1 MICDQILEELDKL
14 YPNDNFNDI
23 IVNKRQM
30 IHLVEASNFLDD
42 SLDLIKSNEPEEFI
56 LQKLRLS
63 IEAINLIIGEST
75 NEDMLDM
82 LFKNF
87 CIGK

>member
-1 MICDQILEELDKL
+1 
-14 YPNDNFNDI
+14 
-23 IVNKRQM
+23 
-30 IHLVEASNFLDD
+30 LVEASKFLDD